1 MYEED
6 HSWSFAVGLFA
17 GALVGAA
24 LASLFTPRSGQQN
37 RELVREQGLV
47 LKDRVNDATTS
58 ATTRVGGVTSTV
70 TERVSGAASTVAER
84 ASTVAATVADRAGSA
99 LTTVQETAST
109 AATRVAEVAS
119 TTTERVSEAA
129 STAATRASEVAAATT
144 ERVSEVAST
153 AASRAGEVA
162 SAATEKARDLAG
174 RGTEAGVD
182 VGQPL
187 QAGTAEVVVM
197 VPEATAEMRATTS
210 ETAVIGD
217 APVDISDSVAEGSGR
232 AMDVVENVE
241 VEPVIGAEDT
251 VALSAVSYDADA
263 DMIIT
268 DTAEVNELNAAGL
281 ALESD
286 EQFDASL
293 TDTSSRARTYTTLTD
308 SGTEGGGEVP
318 GASGGTRA

>member
-1 MYEED
+1 
-6 HSWSFAVGLFA
+6 
-17 GALVGAA
+17 
-24 LASLFTPRSGQQN
+24 
-37 RELVREQGLV
+37 
-47 LKDRVNDATTS
+47 
-58 ATTRVGGVTSTV
+58 
-70 TERVSGAASTVAER
+70 
-84 ASTVAATVADRAGSA
+84 
-99 LTTVQETAST
+99 
-109 AATRVAEVAS
+109 
-119 TTTERVSEAA
+119 
-129 STAATRASEVAAATT
+129 
-144 ERVSEVAST
+144 
-153 AASRAGEVA
+153 VA
-162 SAATEKARDLAG
+162 SAATEKARDIAG
-174 RGTEAGVD
+174 RGTEAGAD

-197 VPEATAEMRATTS
+197 VPEATATMPMATS

-241 VEPVIGAEDT
+241 VEPVIDAEDT

-318 GASGGTRA
+318 GASGGTQA